1 MQSLRPDLKREGI
14 VVANNR
20 ELAELAGPRWA
31 VSSTL
36 YFLYNIRFV
45 YVCMYVSHVSC
56 GIEIMEKK
64 DNLIRFICVFTNRKR
79 KKQQ

>member
-45 YVCMYVSHVSC
+45 YVCVACKLWNRNYR
-56 GIEIMEKK
+56 EKRY
-64 DNLIRFICVFTNRKR
+64 LI
-79 KKQQ
+79 